1 MKAQKGKWVHW
12 AGTTTRAAEE
22 ELHSGFGSASLNQM
36 ARQTDLGIF
45 WVVLLAA
52 VFWTAIWEHDK
63 LVDLYRK
70 SPVPALFRH
79 TSDRT

>member
-1 MKAQKGKWVHW
+1 M
-12 AGTTTRAAEE
+12 GTSGGTSKRRAVE
-22 ELHSGFGSASLNQM
+22 ELHSGFRSDSLNQM
-36 ARQTDLGIF
+36 ARKPDLGIF

-70 SPVPALFRH
+70 SPVPGLFRH
-79 TSDRT
+79 ASDRT